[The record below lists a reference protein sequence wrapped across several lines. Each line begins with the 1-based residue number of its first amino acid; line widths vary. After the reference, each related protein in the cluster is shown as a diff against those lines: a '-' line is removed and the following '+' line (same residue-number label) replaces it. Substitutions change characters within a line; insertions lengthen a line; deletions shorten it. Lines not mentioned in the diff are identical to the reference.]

1 MRLSSHFFICYICAQ
16 LVNTIR
22 GRELPHIS
30 HDEKNWYRVI
40 SATLRG
46 IKMEM
51 NIVEI
56 LGYAASI
63 MVAISLTMKDIVRL
77 RVLNFIGC
85 GLFTAYGLMIDS
97 MPVVIT
103 NGFIA
108 CVNVYFLFKMQQEKK
123 AQPIENPA

>member
-1 MRLSSHFFICYICAQ
+1 M
-16 LVNTIR
+16 
-22 GRELPHIS
+22 
-30 HDEKNWYRVI
+30 D
-40 SATLRG
+40 
-46 IKMEM
+46 M
-51 NIVEI
+51 NMVEI

-97 MPVVIT
+97 WPVVLT

-108 CVNVYFLFKMQQEKK
+108 CVNVYFLARMHHQKK
-123 AQPIENPA
+123 TANLGSTA